1 MSITIFLILILAL
14 AAGFAGGMLLARA
27 RSSKSSES
35 SLQEIAALRARL
47 ESEQRRSAEILEH
60 ERCVLRNERE
70 LLREEM
76 RNLSSDIAKRQSDE
90 LLRMND
96 SKIGELLSPLNKE
109 IKDFR
114 DTFVRNTTS
123 VDEHIGRMMEKTVQL
138 GAQTEQL
145 KRALTAETK
154 TQGIWGEGVLKL
166 LLESSGLQEGT
177 GFELQYSE
185 KDEHGR
191 NIFPD
196 AVVHLPAGRNIVIDA
211 KVSLTSFYS
220 YANADTKEERSKYL
234 KEHIASVK
242 RHIDELS
249 AKNYPKH
256 TPGAMDYVFMFLPTE
271 AGYVAAV
278 SNDVQLSLY
287 AYRKKVILLNPSTLL
302 SVLQLADNLW
312 NSENQSK
319 SVNEVIDAA
328 ARLYDKF
335 AVFANN
341 YVRIGDSIKKLQET
355 YEESENQLLRGRGNI
370 VRQLESLKD
379 KGVKPSKEVPLRLA
393 SRSSDDGLAGTQQEQ
408 PAR

>member
-1 MSITIFLILILAL
+1 MSITISLMLILAL

-27 RSSKSSES
+27 RSSKLSES
-35 SLQEIAALRARL
+35 SLQEIAALRAQL

-60 ERCVLRNERE
+60 ERSVLRNERE

-191 NIFPD
+191 NI
-196 AVVHLPAGRNIVIDA
+196 VIDA

-256 TPGAMDYVFMFLPTE
+256 TPGAMGYVFMFLPTE

>member
-1 MSITIFLILILAL
+1 MSITISLMLILAL

-35 SLQEIAALRARL
+35 SLQEIAALRAQL

-60 ERCVLRNERE
+60 ERSVLRNERE

-185 KDEHGR
+185 KDEHGC

-256 TPGAMDYVFMFLPTE
+256 TPGAMGYVFMFLPTE

-393 SRSSDDGLAGTQQEQ
+393 SRSSDDGLARTQQEQ

>member
-1 MSITIFLILILAL
+1 MSITISLMLILAL

-60 ERCVLRNERE
+60 ERSVLRNERE

-154 TQGIWGEGVLKL
+154 TQGIWGE
-166 LLESSGLQEGT
+166 
-177 GFELQYSE
+177 
-185 KDEHGR
+185 
-191 NIFPD
+191 
-196 AVVHLPAGRNIVIDA
+196 
-211 KVSLTSFYS
+211 
-220 YANADTKEERSKYL
+220 
-234 KEHIASVK
+234 
-242 RHIDELS
+242 
-249 AKNYPKH
+249 
-256 TPGAMDYVFMFLPTE
+256 
-271 AGYVAAV
+271 
-278 SNDVQLSLY
+278 
-287 AYRKKVILLNPSTLL
+287 
-302 SVLQLADNLW
+302 
-312 NSENQSK
+312 
-319 SVNEVIDAA
+319 
-328 ARLYDKF
+328 
-335 AVFANN
+335 
-341 YVRIGDSIKKLQET
+341 
-355 YEESENQLLRGRGNI
+355 
-370 VRQLESLKD
+370 
-379 KGVKPSKEVPLRLA
+379 
-393 SRSSDDGLAGTQQEQ
+393 
-408 PAR
+408 

>member
-1 MSITIFLILILAL
+1 MSITIFLMLILAL

-47 ESEQRRSAEILEH
+47 ESEQRRSVEILEH
-60 ERCVLRNERE
+60 ERSVLRNERE

-256 TPGAMDYVFMFLPTE
+256 TPGAMGYVFMFLPTE

-287 AYRKKVILLNPSTLL
+287 AYRKKVILLKAVLNLL
-302 SVLQLADNLW
+302 H
-312 NSENQSK
+312 
-319 SVNEVIDAA
+319 
-328 ARLYDKF
+328 
-335 AVFANN
+335 
-341 YVRIGDSIKKLQET
+341 
-355 YEESENQLLRGRGNI
+355 
-370 VRQLESLKD
+370 
-379 KGVKPSKEVPLRLA
+379 
-393 SRSSDDGLAGTQQEQ
+393 
-408 PAR
+408 

>member
-1 MSITIFLILILAL
+1 MSITISLMLILAL

-35 SLQEIAALRARL
+35 SLQEIAALRAQL

-60 ERCVLRNERE
+60 ERSVLRNERE

-256 TPGAMDYVFMFLPTE
+256 TPGAMGYVFMFLPTE

-287 AYRKKVILLNPSTLL
+287 AYRKKVI
-302 SVLQLADNLW
+302 
-312 NSENQSK
+312 
-319 SVNEVIDAA
+319 
-328 ARLYDKF
+328 LYDKF